1 MKVSSYGPFVS
12 GAESCV
18 TMQVGAMP
26 VQMLRATALQ
36 AGWCA
41 VRSEQCEQQTTVHIL
56 PAVHR
61 ENDEADEVVSAV
73 RRCPVVAA
81 RTSRRRGGDWALDA
95 LSRFAALPRSSIF
108 HAAKPSCSA
117 RTSRIPRSHVRAT
130 PSRLF
135 SPTLRFL
142 LYHLPSRLSRPAFT
156 MVAWKLSSLL
166 LPLCALNAFAAIDVS
181 SPRCAET

>member
-26 VQMLRATALQ
+26 VQMLRATVLQ
-36 AGWCA
+36 ARWCA
-41 VRSEQCEQQTTVHIL
+41 VRSEQYEQQTAVRIL

-81 RTSRRRGGDWALDA
+81 CTSRRRGGDWALDA

-135 SPTLRFL
+135 LSHTSLFAVSPPIAPVSSRIHHGRVEALLSAAAPVRPQCLRRHRCELPTLR
-142 LYHLPSRLSRPAFT
+142 
-156 MVAWKLSSLL
+156 
-166 LPLCALNAFAAIDVS
+166 
-181 SPRCAET
+181 